1 MRLEEA
7 IEQKKFKSQQEKL
20 IINIIYTY
28 NWLKEYQTN
37 FFKKYDLT
45 MQQYNILRI
54 LRGAYPEPLSQKI
67 IKKRMLDKM
76 SDVSRLVDRLLKKKL
91 VTIHL
96 NKEDKRCNNVIITEL
111 GLSLLKEI
119 DSELY
124 KFDSLFKDLTPDE
137 INALNALLDKIHKK

>member
-96 NKEDKRCNNVIITEL
+96 NMEDKRCNNVLITEL
-111 GLSLLKEI
+111 GLNLLKEI
-119 DSELY
+119 HSELF
-124 KFDSLFKDLTPDE
+124 KFDLLFNDLTPEE
-137 INALNALLDKIHKK
+137 IDTLNTLLDKIHK

>member
-54 LRGAYPEPLSQKI
+54 LRGAYPEPLSLKI

-96 NKEDKRCNNVIITEL
+96 NMEDKRCNNVLITEL
-111 GLSLLKEI
+111 GLNLLKEI
-119 DSELY
+119 HSELF
-124 KFDSLFKDLTPDE
+124 KFDLLFNDLTPEE
-137 INALNALLDKIHKK
+137 IDTLNTLLDKIHK

>member
-96 NKEDKRCNNVIITEL
+96 NMEDKRCNNVLITEL
-111 GLSLLKEI
+111 GLNLLKEI
-119 DSELY
+119 HSELF
-124 KFDSLFKDLTPDE
+124 KFDLLFNDLTPEE
-137 INALNALLDKIHKK
+137 IDTLNALLDKIHK

>member
-96 NKEDKRCNNVIITEL
+96 NMEDKRCNNVLITES
-111 GLSLLKEI
+111 GLNLLKEI
-119 DSELY
+119 HSELF
-124 KFDSLFKDLTPDE
+124 KFDLLFNDLTPEE
-137 INALNALLDKIHKK
+137 IDTLNALLDKIHK

>member
-76 SDVSRLVDRLLKKKL
+76 SDVSRLVDRLVKKKL

-96 NKEDKRCNNVIITEL
+96 NMEDKRCNNVLITES
-111 GLSLLKEI
+111 GLNLLKEI
-119 DSELY
+119 HSELF
-124 KFDSLFKDLTPDE
+124 KFDLLFNDLTPEE
-137 INALNALLDKIHKK
+137 IDTLNALLDKIHK

>member
-91 VTIHL
+91 VAIHL
-96 NKEDKRCNNVIITEL
+96 NLEDKRCNNVLITEL
-111 GLSLLKEI
+111 GLNLLKEI
-119 DSELY
+119 HSELF
-124 KFDSLFKDLTPDE
+124 KFDLLFNDLTPEE
-137 INALNALLDKIHKK
+137 IDTLNALLDKIHK

>member
-96 NKEDKRCNNVIITEL
+96 NMEDKRCNNVLITEF
-111 GLSLLKEI
+111 GLNLLKEI
-119 DSELY
+119 HSELF
-124 KFDSLFKDLTPDE
+124 KFDLLFNDLTPEE
-137 INALNALLDKIHKK
+137 IDTLNTLLDKIHK